1 MRPTPPSRTTNR
13 SQTIAAARYTIDAP
27 AWITGTVTY
36 AMNAPAV
43 ISTTATLTAS
53 VDTTDWSAGRHTV
66 FVEAQDSDGNWGV
79 PTAVFVDVL
88 AAHAVAL
95 GGVTTQAGKPGET
108 ITYTLALTNTG
119 VMTDSFT
126 VFHTLPPELTWDV
139 AQTPGGIARRA
150 AGRHCRVR
158 RRCDDPGPRHTRPN
172 GGCRPARGLHGRRGR
187 GRGFDGD
194 DPRARLRPIS
204 PVHRARGA
212 TRVASGSAP
221 KIDYRRAA
229 DSVVK

>member
-1 MRPTPPSRTTNR
+1 M
-13 SQTIAAARYTIDAP
+13 DAP
-27 AWITGTVTY
+27 AWITGTVAY
-36 AMNAPAV
+36 AMNAPGV

-88 AAHAVAL
+88 ATHAVAL
-95 GGVTTQAGKPGET
+95 GGVTTQLGAPGET

-139 AQTPGGIARRA
+139 AVTPEELRDVPPGGIAVFAVAVTIPADATPGQTVDVDLRVVSMEDVA
-150 AGRHCRVR
+150 AAADLTVTTRV
-158 RRCDDPGPRHTRPN
+158 
-172 GGCRPARGLHGRRGR
+172 
-187 GRGFDGD
+187 RGFDQYF
-194 DPRARLRPIS
+194 PFIAREGP
-204 PVHRARGA
+204 
-212 TRVASGSAP
+212 P
-221 KIDYRRAA
+221 K
-229 DSVVK
+229 